1 MNHNKRNYSIPSPF
15 PMGERIGVRLLFFLA
30 VVLFSFCLCFFSSC
44 TGEDTQPD
52 GDGTVVGFILPGIE
66 AGVGE
71 DVSTRAT
78 LDKDVKVRVVVYKT
92 GAQSNANYV
101 ATKDYTVQ
109 ANGTLTATDGT
120 DLRLIDDTYDF
131 YAITPDLTVT
141 TSGSTPTVSVAQEKD
156 FAVSLTTNQKISKWS
171 AGEGS
176 AVKRAITLTQLARKC
191 AKVNFAIDIAEDVA
205 STISD
210 TKITEAVLT
219 SMPAPLTASGTT
231 LNAGSGSATLTFP
244 STMFTTDTDNS
255 RKSSGSTVL
264 LPKTSGAFTLSM
276 KAQFNGVTS
285 VTTQFPAATVPAMTL
300 DGGKEYTFTVRL
312 TKDKLGNT
320 VAGLWVSVSKWNTNS
335 QDINLGGVPTGPVYT
350 QLIGEWTTVMWDNV
364 NLGGVPTGPIITGV
378 SGWWNNIYYNP
389 HLGSSDPGS
398 ND

>member
-15 PMGERIGVRLLFFLA
+15 PTGERIGVRLLFFLA

-52 GDGTVVGFILPGIE
+52 GDGTVVGFILPGID

-92 GAQSNANYV
+92 GAQSSANYV

-109 ANGTLTATDGT
+109 AGGTLSATDGT
-120 DLRLIDDTYDF
+120 DLRLIDGTYDF
-131 YAITPDLTVT
+131 YAITPNLTVT
-141 TSGSTPTVSVAQEKD
+141 TGGSVPTVGVSQQTD
-156 FAVSLTTNQKISKWS
+156 FAVSLTTAQKITKWS
-171 AGEGS
+171 AAEGNG
-176 AVKRAITLTQLARKC
+176 VKRAITLTQLVRKC
-191 AKVNFAIDIAEDVA
+191 VKVTFAIDLAEDVA
-205 STISD
+205 PTITD
-210 TKITEAVLT
+210 TKITEAKLT
-219 SMPAPLTASGTT
+219 SMPGSLTASGTT
-231 LNAGSGSATLTFP
+231 LNAGSGSTTLTFA
-244 STMFTTDTDNS
+244 SEMFTTDVTNS
-255 RKSSGSTVL
+255 RKSSGGTVL

-276 KAQFNGVTS
+276 QAQFNGVTS
-285 VTTQFPAATVPAMTL
+285 VTTQFPAATIPAMTL
-300 DGGKEYTFTVRL
+300 EGGKEYTFTVRL

-320 VAGLWVSVSKWNTNS
+320 VAGLWVSVSKWNS
-335 QDINLGGVPTGPVYT
+335 IAQDVNLGGVPTGPVYT
-350 QLIGEWTTVMWDNV
+350 QLIGEWTTITWDNV